1 MQTKGYFF
9 FKITLFNRVSVTV
22 KHQKVN
28 NKQKNRLPCKSVKKK
43 SNDHTVKNFQMVKL
57 CQIVTRRKKS
67 SYSELFWSELFH
79 DFPAFG
85 LNTERFS
92 PNARKS
98 GKNADQKNSEYGLF
112 LCSVSTQHRLSLPVL
127 YFLQRILWRILK
139 RNIWH
144 S

>member
-1 MQTKGYFF
+1 MQTKGYFS
-9 FKITLFNRVSVTV
+9 FKITLFNRISVTV

-28 NKQKNRLPCKSVKKK
+28 NKQKSRLPCKSVKKK
-43 SNDHTVKNFQMVKL
+43 SNNHNFKNFQMVKL

-67 SYSELFWSELFH
+67 PYSELFWSKLFP

-98 GKNADQKNSEYGLF
+98 VKNADQKTPNTDF
-112 LCSVSTQHRLSLPVL
+112 FMQCKSL
-127 YFLQRILWRILK
+127 
-139 RNIWH
+139 
-144 S
+144 

>member
-9 FKITLFNRVSVTV
+9 LKITLFNRISVTV

-28 NKQKNRLPCKSVKKK
+28 NKQKNRLLCKSVKKK
-43 SNDHTVKNFQMVKL
+43 LNDHTVKNFQMVKL

-67 SYSELFWSELFH
+67 PYSELFWSELFP

-92 PNARKS
+92 PNARKP
-98 GKNADQKNSEYGLF
+98 GKM
-112 LCSVSTQHRLSLPVL
+112 
-127 YFLQRILWRILK
+127 RIRK
-139 RNIWH
+139 TPNTDFFYAV
-144 S
+144 